1 MKLNTEWKNDYLS
14 HCEHQLHLSY
24 ETLRSYQVDLKQFHE
39 FYKET
44 DFNKESAF
52 DYIEFLKTN
61 LKTKSIIRKLNVIR
75 SYFIYLNQ
83 QKLIDF
89 NPYLQSTKEFKNP
102 EVKATTIPLPYMKEI
117 FLITNENLKKAKST
131 SKKIKN
137 ARDLAMIELLA
148 STGIRASELYEI
160 KLSDMNFENNI
171 LSINGS
177 NPRQIP
183 LTSET
188 TVQALHNYYNLNIE
202 NIIQGDYF
210 FISNQHQKV
219 KDYQFRKI
227 LASICEQ
234 SNLIP
239 KDWKVTPIMFRNT
252 FIELLLNNK
261 VSINEIKQIIG
272 AKHISTTLLNRTKCE
287 VNALQSFNPRNLF

>member
-39 FYKET
+39 FYKNI
-44 DFNKESAF
+44 DFNEQTAH
-52 DYIEFLKTN
+52 DYIEFLKAN

-83 QKLIDF
+83 QNLLNF
-89 NPYLQSTKEFKNP
+89 NPYLQSTKEFKTP
-102 EVKATTIPLPYMKEI
+102 EVKADTIPLSYLKEI
-117 FLITNENLKKAKST
+117 FLIANENLKKAKSI
-131 SKKIKN
+131 SKKCKN
-137 ARDLAMIELLA
+137 ARDLAMIELLS

-160 KLSDMNFENNI
+160 KLSDINFENNI
-171 LSINGS
+171 LSINGI
-177 NPRQIP
+177 NHRKIP
-183 LTSET
+183 LTSEST
-188 TVQALHNYYNLNIE
+188 IKALHNYYNLNIE
-202 NIIQGDYF
+202 NIMQSDYF

-239 KDWKVTPIMFRNT
+239 KDWKATPIMFRNT

-261 VSINEIKQIIG
+261 ISINEIKHIIG
-272 AKHISTTLLNRTKCE
+272 AKNISTTLLNRTKYE
-287 VNALQSFNPRNLF
+287 TNALQSFNPRNLF